1 MKKRI
6 LMIILLLVVNFIY
19 AQSNSYPTTG
29 NIKAFDYSPLLIL
42 QRNTATG
49 GFIQGVQ
56 TKFQDG
62 TDNWYFG
69 NVHAG
74 SWIVSKGDYQN
85 PKMTVL
91 DNGNVGIGTISP
103 VSKLDVRGDLYLNS
117 GNDDNHVYWA
127 DHNMTMGTRPGDYAH
142 NVFSLKPGGASQGKL
157 FSVFSMY
164 NANSSTSFESK
175 IQLHTDGPSFLNG
188 GNVGIGT
195 ISPVSKLDVRGDL
208 YLNSGND
215 DNHVYWADH
224 NMTMG
229 TRPGDYAHNVFS
241 LKPGGASQGKL
252 FSVFSM
258 YNANSST
265 SFESKI
271 QLHTDGPSFLNGGN
285 VGIGSTNPDSKL
297 TVKGKIHAEEVK
309 IDLAVPADYVFEKY
323 YLGKSSLKPDYTLLT
338 LSEVE
343 KFTKE
348 NHHLPNVPSA
358 KEIKKN
364 GLLLGEMSNVLLQKI
379 EELTL
384 YVIEQNKELKMQN
397 ENFEKQSTL
406 LKSQNEKVLTL
417 EKKIESLT
425 K

>member
-1 MKKRI
+1 MKT
-6 LMIILLLVVNFIY
+6 LCEFF
-19 AQSNSYPTTG
+19 TT
-29 NIKAFDYSPLLIL
+29 ALLIISINSFGQNLTSSNPTNEGGAVELINPLKTANNIANKWIFYNMTGQYGNSL
-42 QRNTATG
+42 QFWNYG
-49 GFIQGVQ
+49 SNGF
-56 TKFQDG
+56 
-62 TDNWYFG
+62 Y
-69 NVHAG
+69 G
-74 SWIVSKGDYQN
+74 SRFTI
-85 PKMTVL
+85 L
-91 DNGNVGIGTISP
+91 DNGNVGIGAT
-103 VSKLDVRGDLYLNS
+103 
-117 GNDDNHVYWA
+117 
-127 DHNMTMGTRPGDYAH
+127 
-142 NVFSLKPGGASQGKL
+142 
-157 FSVFSMY
+157 
-164 NANSSTSFESK
+164 
-175 IQLHTDGPSFLNG
+175 
-188 GNVGIGT
+188 
-195 ISPVSKLDVRGDL
+195 SPVSKLDVRGDL

-323 YLGKSSLKPDYTLLT
+323 YLGQSSLKPDYTLLT

-343 KFTKE
+343 KYTQA

-358 KEIKKN
+358 KEIKEN

-384 YVIEQNKELKMQN
+384 YVIEQNKSIEGLKEQLKVQN
-397 ENFEKQSTL
+397 AKTEK
-406 LKSQNEKVLTL
+406 L
-417 EKKIESLT
+417 ETAKK
-425 K
+425 